1 MSLIG
6 SLLGWVKGKTR
17 LFIEYALITAVVA
30 LAGYAVMARHE
41 RVELNGKVQGL
52 NASLVGM
59 TGKLDQQIQIGKDQ
73 DHTIAE
79 LQRLRLQDESAIAG
93 LQEGLSATVRDD
105 HAVRSRLDQLE
116 RNNAAAQSLLGM
128 AVPRELGCV
137 LDGTPC
143 PASGD
148 THGR

>member
-1 MSLIG
+1 MILIG
-6 SLLGWVKGKTR
+6 RLLGWVKGKTR
-17 LFIEYALITAVVA
+17 LFIEYVLITAVAA
-30 LAGYAVMARHE
+30 LAGYAVMTWYE
-41 RVELNGKVQGL
+41 RKELTKKVQGL
-52 NASLVGM
+52 TTSLVGM
-59 TGKLDQQIQIGKDQ
+59 TDKLDQQIQIGKDQ

-93 LQEGLSATVRDD
+93 LQDGLSATVRDD
-105 HAVRSRLDQLE
+105 HAVRSRLEQLE

-128 AVPRELGCV
+128 AVPAELGCV